1 MLTHNCSKTLTFW
14 ESYFGLI
21 LRQWEKTWEWMLGCA
36 LHAHKAY
43 TCPPSRLERAW
54 SQQPRP
60 QGFDGR
66 GIWHVWN
73 KVPEWLPLC
82 AENCEKV
89 ITVFALG
96 EREAIGGTD
105 VRQAH
110 QVTRESVRGA
120 RPSPPLWGK
129 LTSWGL
135 GQVCRKSVLGGGC
148 RWSRHQPSQGG
159 AESRSTALSSDLT
172 MQ

>member
-21 LRQWEKTWEWMLGCA
+21 LQQWEKTWEWMLGCT

-43 TCPPSRLERAW
+43 ICPPSRLERQPGVSNRDIKGLMDEESDMSEIR
-54 SQQPRP
+54 SQSDSPP
-60 QGFDGR
+60 
-66 GIWHVWN
+66 
-73 KVPEWLPLC
+73 C

-110 QVTRESVRGA
+110 QVTRESGRG
-120 RPSPPLWGK
+120 GT

-135 GQVCRKSVLGGGC
+135 GRVCRKSVLGGGC
-148 RWSRHQPSQGG
+148 QWSRRRPSHGG
-159 AESRSTALSSDLT
+159 AESRSTAVSSDLT